1 MTARNAV
8 VTGPAR
14 GLGEAIAARLVADG
28 YQVVYADVDEAAGE
42 AAARA
47 ADPGGESTLAV
58 ATDVRDLA
66 SVEAC
71 LAAAVDRFGE
81 VDVWVNNA
89 ARTEAT
95 PFFEIDPQEW
105 DDVLTTNLR
114 GAYFGCRVA
123 GGHMR
128 ERGSGSI
135 VNLASLAGQWGRS
148 ITGVHYAASKAGIV
162 ALTRFAATALAPHG
176 VTVNAVAPGP
186 IDGPSVAA
194 MPPGQVAAYVE
205 QIPARR
211 LGRPEE
217 VAALV
222 AFLASDE
229 SGFATGATYDLNGGM
244 LMR

>member
-1 MTARNAV
+1 
-8 VTGPAR
+8 VTGPGR
-14 GLGEAIAARLVADG
+14 GLGEGIAARLVAVG
-28 YQVVYADVDEAAGE
+28 YHVVYADVDEAAGA

-47 ADPGGESTLAV
+47 ADPGGENTLVV
-58 ATDVRDLA
+58 ATDVRDLT

-71 LAAAVDRFGE
+71 LAAAVDRFGG

-123 GGHMR
+123 GAHMR
-128 ERGSGSI
+128 ERGAGRI
-135 VNLASLAGQWGRS
+135 DNLASLAGQWGRS

-194 MPPGQVAAYVE
+194 MPPERVAVYVQ
-205 QIPARR
+205 QIPAQR

-222 AFLASDE
+222 AFLASEE

>member
-1 MTARNAV
+1 MSRVAV
-8 VTGPAR
+8 VTGPGR

-28 YQVVYADVDEAAGE
+28 YRVVYADVDEAAG
-42 AAARA
+42 AAAAAA
-47 ADPGGESTLAV
+47 ADPGGVSTLAV
-58 ATDVRDLA
+58 ATDVRNLA

-71 LAAAVDRFGE
+71 LAAAIDRFGS

-95 PFFEIDPQEW
+95 PFFEIDPEEW

-123 GGHMR
+123 GQHMQG
-128 ERGSGSI
+128 RGSGRI

-162 ALTRFAATALAPHG
+162 ALTRFAATALASHG

-194 MPPGQVAAYVE
+194 MPPERVAGFVK
-205 QIPARR
+205 QIPMQR
-211 LGRPEE
+211 LGRPAE

-222 AFLASDE
+222 AYLASE
-229 SGFATGATYDLNGGM
+229 ASGFATGATYDLNGGI

>member
-1 MTARNAV
+1 MMRVAV
-8 VTGPAR
+8 VTGPGR
-14 GLGEAIAARLVADG
+14 GLGEAIAARLVSDG
-28 YQVVYADVDEAAGE
+28 YRVVYADVDEAAG
-42 AAARA
+42 AAAAGA
-47 ADPGGESTLAV
+47 ADPGGDSTLAV
-58 ATDVRDLA
+58 ATDVRELA

-71 LAAAVDRFGE
+71 LAAAVARFGG
-81 VDVWVNNA
+81 VDAWINNA
-89 ARTEAT
+89 ALTKAT
-95 PFFEIDPQEW
+95 PFFEIDPDEW
-105 DDVLTTNLR
+105 DAVLTTNLR

-123 GGHMR
+123 GRHMQ
-128 ERGSGSI
+128 ERGAGRI
-135 VNLASLAGQWGRS
+135 INLASMAGQWGRS

-162 ALTRFAATALAPHG
+162 ALTRFAATALAPYG

-194 MPPGQVAAYVE
+194 MPSELVAAYVK
-205 QIPARR
+205 QIPLER

-222 AFLASDE
+222 AFLASDA